1 MDEVPSD
8 EELRQQRDDVR
19 CDTALQT
26 LQDVLWRFNEANE
39 GTLSAYDVLGFL
51 VEDLVQAGFC
61 AACISETV
69 EAAFERCNADRVQ
82 HKADDDAGIIPRTS
96 DDVFH

>member
-1 MDEVPSD
+1 
-8 EELRQQRDDVR
+8 
-19 CDTALQT
+19 LQT
-26 LQDVLWRFNEANE
+26 LQDVLWRFNESNE

-61 AACISETV
+61 AACISEAMD
-69 EAAFERCNADRVQ
+69 AAFERTNADRLQ
-82 HKADDDAGIIPRTS
+82 HSADDETGVIPRSS